1 MPCLHGHSRRRGSGG
16 AGYASP
22 RKACTSQ
29 LVAVCNAERMATLSL
44 RSVTSKVFRWSARLE
59 GPLSTLPRTHETS
72 AGPCNGMRTT
82 LNLLQCSR
90 FRVPQRAAESPPALR
105 LALHLHQPPRF
116 PGPQERRHSSCS
128 AALRATCMPLA
139 CVFRIC

>member
-1 MPCLHGHSRRRGSGG
+1 VPLHSQPFPKRQMCEGLLACKSPHAFSRLFG
-16 AGYASP
+16 P
-22 RKACTSQ
+22 
-29 LVAVCNAERMATLSL
+29 
-44 RSVTSKVFRWSARLE
+44 FE